1 MPMKKWQSC
10 AGLASMGSTKTSVA
24 GALATAE
31 VSKYQYAEV
40 AQSYSVSDTLDVPIE
55 ECF

>member
-1 MPMKKWQSC
+1 
-10 AGLASMGSTKTSVA
+10 MGSTKTSVA

-31 VSKYQYAEV
+31 VSEYQYAGV
-40 AQSYSVSDTLDVPIE
+40 AQSYSVNDTLDVPIE

>member
-1 MPMKKWQSC
+1 MKKWQSC